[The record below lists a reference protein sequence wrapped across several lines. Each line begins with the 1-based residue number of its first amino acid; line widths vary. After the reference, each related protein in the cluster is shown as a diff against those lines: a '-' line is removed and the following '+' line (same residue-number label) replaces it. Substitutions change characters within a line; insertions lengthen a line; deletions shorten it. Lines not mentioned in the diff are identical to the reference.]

1 MSTPSSGLRPA
12 STTSG
17 GASTATIGK
26 TVQIRAQLSSQE
38 DLYIDGDVEGSVDVR
53 EHKVTVG
60 PHGKVRAGIRAREVV
75 ILGSVKGNIEAS
87 DRIEIRKD
95 AQLVGDIKTARI
107 NIEDGAYFK
116 GGIDIAR
123 PEPAQV
129 K

>member
-1 MSTPSSGLRPA
+1 MSTPTTGLRTP
-12 STTSG
+12 SSTSG
-17 GASTATIGK
+17 SPTATIGK
-26 TVQIRAQLSSQE
+26 TVQIRAQIAAQE

-60 PHGKVRAGIRAREVV
+60 PHGRVKAGIRAREVI

-123 PEPAQV
+123 PEAAST